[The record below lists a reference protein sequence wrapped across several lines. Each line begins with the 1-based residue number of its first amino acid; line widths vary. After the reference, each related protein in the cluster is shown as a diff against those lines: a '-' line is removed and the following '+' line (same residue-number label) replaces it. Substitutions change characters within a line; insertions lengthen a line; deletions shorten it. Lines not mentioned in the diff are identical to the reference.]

1 MNAKRLLKIIIPALI
16 LASWVGTMSLLIEK
30 EGLIIKGAE
39 KIPDLQR
46 FLPADIKLDVWKGI
60 YIKSRWVG
68 YVHTTLD
75 QSTDMGYTLQSKSHF
90 RFKMFDDPKT
100 LTIHTRQ
107 LLDREYRMLSFV
119 TNISGIT
126 PIALEGKRVGKQM
139 IVEIVYGNTRL
150 KKIFDGADDFF
161 LEQGILSTYR
171 GKNLKVGDV
180 FTLHVLNPLTL
191 KKERVRTEVIGKEE
205 ENLLTETRVAGLL
218 SRAWVNGDGFVVR
231 EETPNG
237 WEMRLE
243 SKETIDRYLA
253 RPEENMV
260 DILRDAAI
268 DPGRKLENP
277 LLVKTLKLKISGID
291 LEEIPFDS
299 DRQRI
304 IDNKEGIIEIT
315 ASNPVAGTEGGDEA
329 EKYLD
334 PSPWID
340 SENPAIM
347 KKASEIAG
355 SEKDRWTVAVKIG
368 EWIHQNLEKAYS
380 PEIPVASS
388 ILKNRMG
395 DCNEHTVLFIAM
407 ARALGIPAM
416 MSTGLVY
423 TNDGFYYHAWPKVY
437 MGRWVHLDPTFGQS
451 IADATHIELAS
462 GDFSAQAKIAMTM
475 GKIKI
480 EILDAAY

>member
-304 IDNKEGIIEIT
+304 IDNKEGIKGLF
-315 ASNPVAGTEGGDEA
+315 SGDTRRLI
-329 EKYLD
+329 Y
-334 PSPWID
+334 
-340 SENPAIM
+340 
-347 KKASEIAG
+347 
-355 SEKDRWTVAVKIG
+355 SEK
-368 EWIHQNLEKAYS
+368 QN
-380 PEIPVASS
+380 
-388 ILKNRMG
+388 G
-395 DCNEHTVLFIAM
+395 
-407 ARALGIPAM
+407 
-416 MSTGLVY
+416 
-423 TNDGFYYHAWPKVY
+423 
-437 MGRWVHLDPTFGQS
+437 
-451 IADATHIELAS
+451 
-462 GDFSAQAKIAMTM
+462 
-475 GKIKI
+475 
-480 EILDAAY
+480 